1 MRTAAPDS
9 MKVWT
14 NCLLEIEAEIGADPF
29 ATWVKPLLPDL
40 EGDTLVLYAP
50 NAFVRD
56 RVHEDFMPAIR
67 RALPEPIV
75 EVQIR
80 VGDRPTPAKADP
92 KGGSATKKSVS
103 GGTAPSPGTE
113 VATKKSQRRPPPPN
127 QLVAPEDIWSDAY
140 WAQSSDLVRTAL
152 FTANRYGPEEKRPTR
167 FNMELFSQNNIKILV
182 TGEETNTLDEDVFMQ
197 LLHYQRRYDLG
208 SRIAF
213 SVSELVQDLG
223 VAKNGKVTKRV
234 VASIR
239 RLQRTTIE
247 MQFETPGRLQGYS
260 GQLVNDFYY
269 DKTEQSAQYS
279 VTFNPEI
286 ARLFFPNFTRINRI
300 QDGLIRMELTKRL
313 HRYYS
318 SHNPPY
324 AVTVDF
330 LWKISG
336 SSIKDLRKFKQKLRA
351 SLDELVAVGFL
362 EEWDISDRNLVS
374 VKRKSEAAGLL
385 G

>member
-1 MRTAAPDS
+1 MKGWNSCLTEIAAD
-9 MKVWT
+9 
-14 NCLLEIEAEIGADPF
+14 IGADPF
-29 ATWVKPLLPDL
+29 ATWVKPLQPDL

-50 NAFVRD
+50 NEFVRD
-56 RVHEDFMPAIR
+56 RVQEDYLPAIR
-67 RALPEPIV
+67 RALPDAV
-75 EVQIR
+75 VAVQLK
-80 VGDRPTPAKADP
+80 VGDRPAAKKITTAGSPAKKQPGAP
-92 KGGSATKKSVS
+92 KA
-103 GGTAPSPGTE
+103 ASPVAE
-113 VATKKSQRRPPPPN
+113 VANKKKQPRQPPAPN
-127 QLVAPEDIWSDAY
+127 QLVAPEDIWPDGY

-152 FTANRYGPEEKRPTR
+152 FTANRYGQDEKRPTR
-167 FNMELFSQNNIKILV
+167 FNKELFSQNNIKILV
-182 TGEETNTLDEDVFMQ
+182 TGEETNTMDEDVFMQ

-208 SRIAF
+208 TRIAF
-213 SVSELVQDLG
+213 SVTELVNDLG

-247 MQFETPGRLQGYS
+247 MQFATPGRLQGYS
-260 GQLVNDFYY
+260 GQLVNDFYF
-269 DKTEQSAQYS
+269 DKSDQSAQYS

-286 ARLFFPNFTRINRI
+286 ARLFFPNFTRINRV
-300 QDGLIRMELTKRL
+300 QDGLIKMELSRRL

-324 AVTVDF
+324 AVSVDF
-330 LWKISG
+330 LWDISG

-351 SLDELVAVGFL
+351 CLDELVAVGFL
-362 EEWDISDRNLVS
+362 EEWSISDRNLVS